1 MIIWINGAFG
11 GGKTTLAEE
20 LHRRLPDALPF
31 DPEYVGYILIRWA
44 PPADSGDFQD
54 IPLWRKLVA
63 EFAVGLAGEYGRP
76 LIVPMTL
83 VNQSYRDEIFSAI
96 SKAGHPLLHVFLDV
110 PAAELRR
117 RIETQVLAPDNP
129 EVDADSRRFRLS
141 NVDRC
146 VAARDELPADTLV
159 LRGDRYSPAELA
171 DQVIDALSLHQ
182 PDETSQKARHSH

>member
-31 DPEYVGYILIRWA
+31 DPEYVGYILIKWA
-44 PPADSGDFQD
+44 PLADTGDFQD

-63 EFAVGLAGEYGRP
+63 EFAVGLASDYGRP

-83 VNQSYRDEIFSAI
+83 VNPSYRDEIFSAI

-117 RIETQVLAPDNP
+117 RIESQVLAPDNP
-129 EVDADSRRFRLS
+129 AVDAESRRFRLG
-141 NVDRC
+141 NLDRC
-146 VAARDELPADTLV
+146 VAARDDLPADTLV
-159 LRGDRYSPAELA
+159 LRGDRFSPAELA
-171 DQVIDALSLHQ
+171 HQVLEALS
-182 PDETSQKARHSH
+182 PDQLAGKVVTD

>member
-31 DPEYVGYILIRWA
+31 DPEYVGYILIKWA

-54 IPLWRKLVA
+54 IPLWRRLVA
-63 EFAVGLAGEYGRP
+63 EFAVGLASEYGRP

-83 VNQSYRDEIFSAI
+83 VDAGYRDEIFGAI
-96 SKAGHPLLHVFLDV
+96 AKAGQELLHVFLDV
-110 PAAELRR
+110 PGPELRR
-117 RIETQVLAPDNP
+117 RIEAQVLVEDNT
-129 EVDADSRRFRLS
+129 EADADARRFRLG

-146 VAARDELPADTLV
+146 VAARDGLSEDTLM
-159 LRGDRYSPAELA
+159 LRGDEFSPAELA
-171 DQVIDALSLHQ
+171 DLVL
-182 PDETSQKARHSH
+182 KAVAARS